1 MEGCRDPSAILMS
14 VPVLPALDRAR
25 AQAIIQRMAESRVI
39 VVGDVML
46 DQFIFG
52 HVGRISPEA
61 PVPVVTYNHEQHRAG
76 GAANVALNARGLGA
90 KVELVGV
97 VGEDEAAGKLKELLR
112 AAEVAPCGLVTDL
125 ERRTTT
131 KVRIVTTRNQQVA
144 RVDYENDNEV
154 GRAIEDTVANAI
166 SARSDGAGAIVVSDY
181 LKGVVTRRL
190 MAHVIATGQRR
201 AVPVLVDPKIPH
213 LEYYAGA
220 SLVTPNNHE
229 AETATH
235 VRIRSDEDARNAA
248 RVFRERARCEGVLIT
263 RGEHGM
269 WLAHELAEGHLP
281 AAAREVSDVTGAG
294 DTVVATL
301 ALALASGATWAEA
314 AQVANEA
321 AGIVVGKFGPATVS
335 AEELVARF

>member
-112 AAEVAPCGLVTDL
+112 AAEVVPRGLVTDL

-154 GRAIEDTVANAI
+154 GRAIEDAVANVI

>member
-14 VPVLPALDRAR
+14 LPVLPALDRAR

-90 KVELVGV
+90 NVELVGV
-97 VGEDEAAGKLKELLR
+97 VGEDEAAGKLKDLLR
-112 AAEVAPCGLVTDL
+112 AAEVAPRGLVTDL

-154 GRAIEDTVANAI
+154 GRAIEDAVANVI

-235 VRIRSDEDARNAA
+235 LRIRSDEDARNAA
-248 RVFRERARCEGVLIT
+248 RVFRQRARCEGVLIT

-269 WLAHELAEGHLP
+269 WLAHDLAEGHLP